1 MVGDLRK
8 VQAKAFVEER
18 EPNVAVSHFE
28 SIVKANPEDVDGYYG
43 LGLAYRKM
51 GRLDKSTEI
60 LQNAHS
66 LGPKDPDVLR
76 ELGIAYFLSGK
87 LDQAL
92 ESLEGAVKGQNNDL
106 WGCYY
111 LARGYQE
118 KGDFARALPLFQ
130 MVQKEMPDFS
140 EVHYSLGSVYGR
152 MDQRGLS
159 HLYFGKHF
167 KLKGDKDSAL
177 RHFKTAL
184 EWLDRGSPEREEV
197 QREIKELT
205 QTK

>member
-1 MVGDLRK
+1 M
-8 VQAKAFVEER
+8 AKF
-18 EPNVAVSHFE
+18 F
-28 SIVKANPEDVDGYYG
+28 D
-43 LGLAYRKM
+43 
-51 GRLDKSTEI
+51 
-60 LQNAHS
+60 
-66 LGPKDPDVLR
+66 
-76 ELGIAYFLSGK
+76 
-87 LDQAL
+87 
-92 ESLEGAVKGQNNDL
+92 

-118 KGDFARALPLFQ
+118 KGDFARALPLFLT
-130 MVQKEMPDFS
+130 VQREMPDFG

-159 HLYFGKHF
+159 HLHFGKHF
-167 KLKGDKDSAL
+167 ELKGDKESAL

-205 QTK
+205 APPK